1 MIVLELCSYS
11 LRYLVMSHPKNAPA
25 RLSSEAVKK
34 KVLGWT
40 LNILDALQ
48 YIHGEGFVHRDLNL
62 DNILVSCIL
71 FQDPLLLSVFS
82 KHFPQVVRKWINFLT

>member
-1 MIVLELCSYS
+1 MP
-11 LRYLVMSHPKNAPA
+11 LRDCRV
-25 RLSSEAVKK
+25 K

-71 FQDPLLLSVFS
+71 FHDPLLLSVFLS
-82 KHFPQVVRKWINFLT
+82 ISHKSLGNGLIF